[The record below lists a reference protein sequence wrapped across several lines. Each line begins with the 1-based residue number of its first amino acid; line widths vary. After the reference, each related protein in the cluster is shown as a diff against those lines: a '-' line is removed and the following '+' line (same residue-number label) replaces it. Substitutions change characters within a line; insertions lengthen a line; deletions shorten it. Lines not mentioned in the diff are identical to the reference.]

1 MQSWPFPHEPTAMK
15 TVPTLPTT
23 VLMIGP
29 PPEMVGGMG
38 AVVGQMMRLD
48 FAGRYRMEFLPITVS
63 PQAGESRVGRVARHC
78 RQRHRL
84 SNTIRQV
91 CPSIVHIHTCSGFS
105 FHRSAWDM
113 RVASRRGCRT
123 VLHMHGA
130 QFGEYFADAGAL
142 EQRLV
147 RSALSSAD
155 RVVAL
160 SENWRVKLRA
170 ISPTARVVVVENAV
184 ETIVPRNGRPRGAA
198 CRFLILARM
207 DEWKGI
213 DDLLDACVLLH
224 RRGVAFE
231 LTLAGPAGT
240 SGDAESIGRKIY
252 ERGIDRCVRYVGV
265 VQGEA
270 KAALLAEADVYVQP
284 SRQEGMPIAVLEAM
298 AWGLPVVATRAGA
311 MAEVI
316 EDDVQGLLVP
326 TCQPVALASAMGTL
340 AFDLPRRAAMGEA
353 ARTLATTRFGLTRL
367 RDDLVSL
374 YDEVMRERSAQ
385 AADGTRI
392 PRAAISRGSVSERR
406 AQIR

>member
-1 MQSWPFPHEPTAMK
+1 MQTWPFPHEPTVMNTA
-15 TVPTLPTT
+15 PTQPTT

-63 PQAGESRVGRVARHC
+63 PQPRESRMSRIARHF
-78 RQRHRL
+78 RQRRRL
-84 SNTIRQV
+84 GNTIRRV

-105 FHRSAWDM
+105 FHRLAWDM

-130 QFGEYFADAGAL
+130 RFGEYFADAGAL

-160 SENWRVKLRA
+160 SESWRVKLTE
-170 ISPTARVVVVENAV
+170 ISPAARVVVVENAV
-184 ETIVPRNGRPRGAA
+184 ATPVPRSGRPRGAA
-198 CRFLILARM
+198 CRFVILARM

-213 DDLLDACVLLH
+213 DDLLDACALLH
-224 RRGVAFE
+224 RRGAAFE
-231 LTLAGPAGT
+231 LTLAGPEGTAGDSAT
-240 SGDAESIGRKIY
+240 INRKIH
-252 ERGIDRCVRYVGV
+252 ERGMDGCVRHVGA

-270 KAALLAEADVYVQP
+270 KAALLEEADVYVQP
-284 SRQEGMPIAVLEAM
+284 SRHEGMPIAVLEAM

-311 MAEVI
+311 MPEVI
-316 EDDVQGLLVP
+316 EDDVQGFLVQP
-326 TCQPVALASAMGTL
+326 CQPMALASAMGTL
-340 AFDLPRRAAMGEA
+340 TFDLPRRAAMGKA
-353 ARTLATTRFGLTRL
+353 ARALAATRFGLTRL

-374 YDEVMRERSAQ
+374 YDDIMR
-385 AADGTRI
+385 
-392 PRAAISRGSVSERR
+392 ERR
-406 AQIR
+406 AQDAYEPRIPKAAMW

>member
-1 MQSWPFPHEPTAMK
+1 
-15 TVPTLPTT
+15 
-23 VLMIGP
+23 MIGA

-63 PQAGESRVGRVARHC
+63 PQACESRVGRVARHF
-78 RQRHRL
+78 RQRRRL
-84 SNTIRQV
+84 GNTIRRV
-91 CPSIVHIHTCSGFS
+91 CSSIVHIHTCSGFS

-130 QFGEYFADAGAL
+130 RFGEYFADAGTL

-155 RVVAL
+155 RVIAL
-160 SENWRVKLRA
+160 SESWRVKLLEIA
-170 ISPTARVVVVENAV
+170 PSARVTAVENAV
-184 ETIVPRNGRPRGAA
+184 ELPTLRRPLALGAT
-198 CRFLILARM
+198 CRFLLLARM

-213 DDLLDACVLLH
+213 DDLLDACALLH

-231 LTLAGPAGT
+231 LTLAGPEGTAGDSET
-240 SGDAESIGRKIY
+240 IDRKIH
-252 ERGIDRCVRYVGV
+252 EHGINGCVRYVGV

-270 KAALLAEADVYVQP
+270 NAALLAEADVYVQP
-284 SRQEGMPIAVLEAM
+284 SRQEGVPIAVLEAM

-316 EDDVQGLLVP
+316 EDDVQGFLVQP
-326 TCQPVALASAMGTL
+326 CQPMALASAMGTL
-340 AFDLPRRAAMGEA
+340 AFDLPRRAALGEA

-374 YDEVMRERSAQ
+374 YDDVMRERRAQ

-392 PRAAISRGSVSERR
+392 PKAAMW
-406 AQIR
+406 

>member
-1 MQSWPFPHEPTAMK
+1 MPTWPFPYEPTVMNTA
-15 TVPTLPTT
+15 PTQPTT

-48 FAGRYRMEFLPITVS
+48 FAGRYRMELLPITIS
-63 PQAGESRVGRVARHC
+63 PQARESRVGRAARHF
-78 RQRHRL
+78 RQRRRL
-84 SNTIRQV
+84 GNTIRRV

-130 QFGEYFADAGAL
+130 RFDEYFASAGGL

-160 SENWRVKLRA
+160 SESWRVKLRA
-170 ISPTARVVVVENAV
+170 ISPAARVVVVENAV
-184 ETIVPRNGRPRGAA
+184 ETPVPRSGRPRGAA

-213 DDLLDACVLLH
+213 DDLLDACVLLR

-240 SGDAESIGRKIY
+240 AGDSESIGRKIH
-252 ERGIDRCVRYVGV
+252 ERGINGCVRYVGV

-284 SRQEGMPIAVLEAM
+284 SRHEGMPIAVLEAM

-311 MAEVI
+311 LPEVI
-316 EDDVQGLLVP
+316 EDDVQGFLVQP
-326 TCQPVALASAMGTL
+326 CQPAALASVMGTL

-374 YDEVMRERSAQ
+374 YDDVMHEARAL

-392 PRAAISRGSVSERR
+392 PKAAIW
-406 AQIR
+406 